1 MVTNALNAA
10 VLITPSMEGAAQKRA
25 GRSLF
30 LSFYS
35 PGSDYSLPVIG
46 PCNYRPVIT
55 AVITVITAPCFSITC
70 NWSSIAR

>member
-1 MVTNALNAA
+1 MVGATGTRRSKEGVVTNALNAA

-35 PGSDYSLPVIG
+35 PGSDFKGHQLRMHAGLP
-46 PCNYRPVIT
+46 RPRLW
-55 AVITVITAPCFSITC
+55 C
-70 NWSSIAR
+70 